1 MYNLIR
7 NSTLTG
13 LYVYGSYMLLGD
25 VTDSIIAGLVISG
38 GSILF
43 ETLLGLNTHQNSFA
57 KLREK
62 TKHNL
67 DSFDDDGAHLPSLY
81 NFLKNKAGAKLIDKD
96 IYLGDNRNVFERPYR
111 FINDTKYIVK
121 RVIAE
126 IEYLDEIP
134 SEKITAHKTWLF
146 TNDRKDSK
154 RQERYE
160 FYIQNMKPS
169 SLRDSLVE
177 IYRNLYPKSN
187 LKITTSEEIK
197 RIEEKKERLKNIPD
211 HLNVDVFSNVNLK

>member
-13 LYVYGSYMLLGD
+13 LYVYGSYMFLGD

-96 IYLGDNRNVFERPYR
+96 IYLGD
-111 FINDTKYIVK
+111 
-121 RVIAE
+121 
-126 IEYLDEIP
+126 IEMSL
-134 SEKITAHKTWLF
+134 
-146 TNDRKDSK
+146 NDRIVLLM
-154 RQERYE
+154 
-160 FYIQNMKPS
+160 IQNIS
-169 SLRDSLVE
+169 
-177 IYRNLYPKSN
+177 
-187 LKITTSEEIK
+187 
-197 RIEEKKERLKNIPD
+197 
-211 HLNVDVFSNVNLK
+211 LNVLLLKLNI